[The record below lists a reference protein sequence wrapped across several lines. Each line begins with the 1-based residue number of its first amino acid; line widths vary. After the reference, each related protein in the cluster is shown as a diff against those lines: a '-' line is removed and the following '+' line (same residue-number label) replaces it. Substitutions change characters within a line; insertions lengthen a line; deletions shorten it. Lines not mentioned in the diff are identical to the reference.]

1 MACRREEPLR
11 PIGGQKISPPEDK
24 SSSPSDRPAT
34 LRPPYMRV
42 DPDRPLFPI
51 STVAELL
58 GCPPKVLRV
67 YEQHQLVAPARGDGK
82 RRLYS
87 QRDIERLEFVH
98 YLTHVR
104 GVNLPGVK
112 MILEL
117 LPHLDRAV
125 WDDLVRRA
133 EAAVRG
139 EAEGATEGATA
150 APPPSAAPVSND
162 GVPAAPGD
170 AAAGPLAPVLAAV
183 PE

>member
-1 MACRREEPLR
+1 
-11 PIGGQKISPPEDK
+11 
-24 SSSPSDRPAT
+24 
-34 LRPPYMRV
+34 MRV

-133 EAAVRG
+133 ETAVRG
-139 EAEGATEGATA
+139 EADAAHRAAATVAPTA
-150 APPPSAAPVSND
+150 APPPTAAPVSND
-162 GVPAAPGD
+162 GAPAAAADGD
-170 AAAGPLAPVLAAV
+170 AVAMAPVLTVV
-183 PE
+183 PK